1 MTDVTPS
8 HRVLHLIH
16 SPQRRGA
23 EVFAAQ
29 LAARMEAA
37 GRFQNGVCSLYPN
50 TDNEQADNSLPL
62 DGLPVF
68 KLDARRGLAGRLG
81 VDPRLVSS
89 LTGVLRR
96 FRPHIVMAHGS
107 DTLKYAALAG
117 MFYGGAATVYR
128 NIGLASSWARTPVKV
143 RVNRLLLGRVSAVV
157 SVSQFTKEDF
167 IRLYHLPQERV
178 TFIPNGV
185 DVTPFE
191 VAEPAAVRATV
202 RGELGIDPQALVLV
216 SVGNLSAEKGHL
228 GLLPLLAQSAPDRQ
242 DSQLLLVGDGP
253 LREELERQARALGI
267 AHRVH
272 LVGRRDDVPRLLAA
286 ADLFLLPSKTEGM
299 PAVLMEAG
307 LAGLPA
313 VAFCVGGVGEVVTDQ
328 VTGLLAP
335 SGDYPGLWQGVTAL
349 ARDPQRR
356 SAMGQAARQRCLGL
370 FDIRKVAGEYEELF
384 VSLLRKG
391 RNSNWAVSQAGT

>member
-1 MTDVTPS
+1 MTAAATS
-8 HRVLHLIH
+8 YRVLHLIH

-37 GRFQNGVCSLYPN
+37 GRFQNGVCSLYP
-50 TDNEQADNSLPL
+50 QADNSLPL

-68 KLDARRGLAGRLG
+68 KLDARQGFAGRLG

-89 LTGVLRR
+89 LGGVLRR

-117 MFYGGAATVYR
+117 LFYRGAATVYR
-128 NIGLASSWARTPVKV
+128 NIGLASSWADTPVKV
-143 RVNRLLLGRVSAVV
+143 RVNRLLLGRVKAVV

-167 IRLYHLPQERV
+167 VRLYRLPQERV

-185 DVTPFE
+185 DVTPFV
-191 VAEPAAVRATV
+191 VAEPAATKAEVR
-202 RGELGIDPQALVLV
+202 RELGIDAQTLVLV
-216 SVGNLSAEKGHL
+216 SVGNLSPEKGHL
-228 GLLPLLAQSAPDRQ
+228 GLLPLLAQSGRDGP
-242 DSQLLLVGDGP
+242 DSQLLLVGGGP
-253 LREELERQARALGI
+253 LRGELERQARELGI

-272 LVGRRDDVPRLLAA
+272 LLGRRDDVPRLLAA

-313 VAFCVGGVGEVVTDQ
+313 VAFGVGGVGEVVADQ
-328 VTGLLAP
+328 VTGLLVP
-335 SGDYPGLWQGVTAL
+335 PGDYPGFWEGVTAL

-356 SAMGQAARQRCLGL
+356 AAMGQAARHRCQGL
-370 FDIRKVAGEYEELF
+370 FDIRKVAGEYEDLF

-391 RNSNWAVSQAGT
+391 HGLN